1 MSDLPPATLPDDY
14 SLTRRG
20 AAKAIAAGYAVLA
33 TAADADPV
41 RTPETGLMIENVT
54 MAGSLPGYVARPK
67 AKGAYPAVIVVSEI
81 FGVHEWI
88 KDVCR
93 RFAQAGYVAV
103 APNFFYRADPENTPP
118 TLTEMTDVRKIV
130 ATAGLDQQMADVKT
144 SMAWLAGRSFAA
156 KGRTGITGF
165 CWGGSVVWMASALV
179 PGIKAGGAWYGRLSG
194 GTDTSRPYPLTSV
207 ENLKAPVL
215 GLYGGKDRGI
225 PVSDVETMAAALAAA
240 ANPVAKASAVV
251 LYAEADHG
259 FLADYRPSYSEP
271 AARDAWAK
279 LLAHFKA
286 NV

>member
-54 MAGSLPGYVARPK
+54 MAGGLPGYVARPK
-67 AKGAYPAVIVVSEI
+67 AKGAFPAVIVVSEI

-103 APNFFYRADPENTPP
+103 APNFFYRADPENTLP

-144 SMAWLAGRSFAA
+144 SVAWLAGRPFAA
-156 KGRTGITGF
+156 RGRTGITGF
-165 CWGGSVVWMASALV
+165 CWGGSVVWMAAALV

-240 ANPVAKASAVV
+240 ANPVAKASMVV